1 MDDYFEDFDD
11 DINSGFDDDEFN
23 DEADENLFP
32 EDFIEEDEIIYH
44 EEKETDA
51 DGCFEIGWQE
61 IALLGAMSE
70 DIAERKR
77 QKDKL
82 LKKNNKS
89 N

>member
-11 DINSGFDDDEFN
+11 DMNSSFDDDEFN

-32 EDFIEEDEIIYH
+32 EDFIEEDEILFH

-51 DGCFEIGWQE
+51 DGYDGMGWQE

-77 QKDKL
+77 QKEKL